1 MIEFEMLSE
10 DNIREVWE
18 LEKRCF
24 DDPWTYNMFESELD
38 NRISVY
44 IVGRDI
50 DSGAV
55 AAYGGVWMM
64 YDSADITNVAVAPEY
79 RREGLGSEILR
90 LLAKVC
96 TERGIKTV
104 NLEVKASNSAALA
117 LYEKFGFVRCG
128 LRKKY
133 YHNTDDAVLMCMETN
148 EISD

>member
-1 MIEFEMLSE
+1 MIKFELLSE
-10 DNIREVWE
+10 DNVREVWE

-24 DDPWTYNMFESELD
+24 DDPWTYKMFESELD

-50 DSGAV
+50 DCGAV

-79 RREGLGSEILR
+79 RREGLGSELLR
-90 LLAKVC
+90 LLVKVC

-133 YHNTDDAVLMCMETN
+133 YHNTDDAVLMYMETN